1 MDVRELLVV
10 VVVLV
15 LTTGRTAGHQV
26 LVVGG
31 ARGVFPPLLAVVV
44 FHGDRA

>member
-10 VVVLV
+10 VAVLIV
-15 LTTGRTAGHQV
+15 TTGRTAGNQV

-31 ARGVFPPLLAVVV
+31 PRRVLSPLAVVV
-44 FHGDRA
+44 FHGDRT